1 MTLAAPTEAE
11 ITFKVRMKCGMKKE
25 NEIHTEFLV
34 KYGMSREV
42 SFEGL
47 EVSVFTI
54 DFQSHS

>member
-1 MTLAAPTEAE
+1 MTLTAPTEAE
-11 ITFKVRMKCGMKKE
+11 ITFKVRMKCGMTKE

-42 SFEGL
+42 SSEGL
-47 EVSVFTI
+47 EVSIFTN

>member
-1 MTLAAPTEAE
+1 MILTAPTEAE
-11 ITFKVRMKCGMKKE
+11 ITFKVRMKYGMTKE

-47 EVSVFTI
+47 EVFIFTT

>member
-1 MTLAAPTEAE
+1 MTLTAPMKAE
-11 ITFKVRMKCGMKKE
+11 ITFKVRMKCGMTKE

-47 EVSVFTI
+47 EVSIFTN